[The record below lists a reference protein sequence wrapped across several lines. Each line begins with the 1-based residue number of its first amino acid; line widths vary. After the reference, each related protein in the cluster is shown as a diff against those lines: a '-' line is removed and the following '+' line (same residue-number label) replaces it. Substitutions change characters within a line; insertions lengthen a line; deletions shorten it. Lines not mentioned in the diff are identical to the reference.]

1 MRRWRVAFYDFVFW
15 RITLMRNKI
24 ALYGAGNVGATTGH
38 WLANKEIGDIVM
50 FDIFGQTAAGKALD
64 LYEAGPAIGFDSRI
78 TGSNDISIIEGAD
91 IVVVTAGVPRKKD
104 PVTGKFPSRD
114 ELVKINQDVMSQVSE
129 NIKKYAPESIVIIVT
144 NPLDAMCHV
153 VKHVTGFPRERI
165 IGQAGALDTAR
176 YKTFIA
182 MELGVSVEDV
192 HGIVLGG
199 HGDTMVPLPRHTSV
213 AGIPVTELISQEKL
227 DAIIDRTAKG
237 GGEIVGLL
245 GYSGYYAPAAGTA
258 IMVES
263 ILKDKK
269 RVIPSAVY
277 TQGEYGYQDL
287 FIGLPTVLGRKGVE
301 RILDMD
307 LNEKERAMLDYSAEA
322 VRTVVAVL
330 GYD

>member
-1 MRRWRVAFYDFVFW
+1 MQ
-15 RITLMRNKI
+15 NKI
-24 ALYGAGNVGATTGH
+24 AFYGAGNVGATAAH
-38 WLANKEIGDIVM
+38 WLANMEVGDCVL
-50 FDIFGQTAAGKALD
+50 FDIFGQVAAGKALD
-64 LYEAGPAIGFDSRI
+64 LYEAGPAIGFDSRV
-78 TGSNDISIIEGAD
+78 TGSNDPSIIAGAD
-91 IVVVTAGVPRKKD
+91 VVIVTAGVPRRKD
-104 PVTGKFPSRD
+104 PETGKFPSRD
-114 ELVKINQDVMSQVSE
+114 ELVKINQAVMEEVSQ
-129 NIKKYAPESIVIIVT
+129 NIKQYAPDSIVIVVS

-182 MELGVSVEDV
+182 MELGVSVEDI

-213 AGIPVTELISQEKL
+213 AGIPVTELISREKL

-245 GYSGYYAPAAGTA
+245 GYSGYFAPAAGVA

-277 TQGEYGYQDL
+277 TQGEYGYHDL
-287 FIGLPTVLGRKGVE
+287 FIGLPVVLGRQGAE
-301 RILDMD
+301 RILDME
-307 LNEKERAMLDYSAEA
+307 LNEKERAMLDHSAEA
-322 VRTVVAVL
+322 VRTVVQVL
-330 GYD
+330 GY

>member
-1 MRRWRVAFYDFVFW
+1 MA
-15 RITLMRNKI
+15 INKI
-24 ALYGAGNVGATTGH
+24 ALYGAGNVGATTAH
-38 WLANKEIGDIVM
+38 WLANMELGDLVM
-50 FDIFGQTAAGKALD
+50 FDIFGQVAAGKALD
-64 LYEAGPAIGFDSRI
+64 LYESGPAMGFDGRI
-78 TGSNDISIIEGAD
+78 TGSSDPGIIEGSD
-91 IVVVTAGVPRKKD
+91 VVVVTAGVPRKKD

-114 ELVKINQDVMSQVSE
+114 ELVKINQDVMSVVSE
-129 NIKKYAPESIVIIVT
+129 NIKKYAPDSIVVLVT

-153 VKHVTGFPRERI
+153 VKHVTGFARERI

-227 DAIIDRTAKG
+227 AAIIDRTAKG

-269 RVIPSAVY
+269 RVIPCAVY
-277 TQGEYGYQDL
+277 TEGEYGYHDL
-287 FIGLPTVLGRKGVE
+287 FLGLPCVLGRGGVE
-301 RILDMD
+301 RIIPMD
-307 LNEKERAMLDYSAEA
+307 LNESERAMLDHSAEA
-322 VRTVVAVL
+322 VKAVVDVL

>member
-1 MRRWRVAFYDFVFW
+1 MPRGEAC
-15 RITLMRNKI
+15 
-24 ALYGAGNVGATTGH
+24 YG
-38 WLANKEIGDIVM
+38 L
-50 FDIFGQTAAGKALD
+50 
-64 LYEAGPAIGFDSRI
+64 
-78 TGSNDISIIEGAD
+78 
-91 IVVVTAGVPRKKD
+91 
-104 PVTGKFPSRD
+104 
-114 ELVKINQDVMSQVSE
+114 
-129 NIKKYAPESIVIIVT
+129 
-144 NPLDAMCHV
+144 
-153 VKHVTGFPRERI
+153 PRERI

-227 DAIIDRTAKG
+227 AAIIDRTAKG

-269 RVIPSAVY
+269 RVIPCAVY
-277 TQGEYGYQDL
+277 TEGEYGYHDL
-287 FIGLPTVLGRKGVE
+287 FLGLPCVLGRGGVE
-301 RILDMD
+301 RIIPMD
-307 LNEKERAMLDYSAEA
+307 LNESERAMLDHSAEA
-322 VRTVVAVL
+322 VKAVVDVL

>member
-1 MRRWRVAFYDFVFW
+1 M
-15 RITLMRNKI
+15 LNKI

-38 WLANKEIGDIVM
+38 WLANKEVGDIVM
-50 FDIFGQTAAGKALD
+50 FDIFGQVAAGKALD

-78 TGSNDISIIEGAD
+78 TGSSDVGVIEGAD
-91 IVVVTAGVPRKKD
+91 VIVVTAGVPRKKD

-114 ELVKINQDVMSQVSE
+114 ELVKINQDVMTVVSE
-129 NIKKYAPESIVIIVT
+129 NIKKYAPDSIVIVVT

-153 VKHVTGFPRERI
+153 IKEITGFPRERI

-213 AGIPVTELISQEKL
+213 AGIPVTELISPEKL
-227 DAIIDRTAKG
+227 DAIIQRTAKG

-245 GYSGYYAPAAGTA
+245 GYSGYYAPAAGAA

-269 RVIPSAVY
+269 RVIPSAIY
-277 TQGEYGYQDL
+277 TQGEYGYHDL
-287 FIGLPTVLGRKGVE
+287 FIGLPAVLGRRGVE
-301 RILDMD
+301 RIIKMD
-307 LNEKERAMLDYSAEA
+307 LNETERAMLDHSAEA
-322 VRTVVAVL
+322 VRSVVQVL
-330 GYD
+330 GY

>member
-1 MRRWRVAFYDFVFW
+1 MK
-15 RITLMRNKI
+15 NKV
-24 ALYGAGNVGATTGH
+24 ALYGAGNVGATTAH
-38 WLANKEIGDIVM
+38 WLAQMEIADLVLL
-50 FDIFGQTAAGKALD
+50 DIFGQIGAGKALD
-64 LYEAGPAIGFDSRI
+64 LFEAGPALGFDGRI
-78 TGSNDISIIEGAD
+78 TGSNDPAIIEGAD
-91 IVVVTAGVPRKKD
+91 VVVVTAGVPRRKD
-104 PVTGKFPSRD
+104 PETGKFPSRD
-114 ELVKINQDVMSQVSE
+114 ELVKINQDVMEVVAE
-129 NIKKYAPESIVIIVT
+129 NIKKYAPDSIVVLVT
-144 NPLDAMCHV
+144 NPLDAMAHV
-153 VKHVTGFPRERI
+153 MLHQTGFDPRRV

-182 MELGVSVEDV
+182 DELGVSVEDV

-199 HGDTMVPLPRHTSV
+199 HGDTMVPLPRLTSV

-227 DAIIDRTAKG
+227 DEIIERTRQG

-277 TQGEYGYQDL
+277 TQGEYGYRDL
-287 FIGLPTVLGRKGVE
+287 FIGLPAVLGRNGVE
-301 RILDMD
+301 KIIEFELTD
-307 LNEKERAMLDYSAEA
+307 EERAMLDHSAEA
-322 VRTVVAVL
+322 VRSVVAVL